1 MDGQLEVLFIALAA
15 FPCPELGRKHF
26 LAVALT
32 YGSGGRKLVGSF
44 EKFIPG
50 TSD

>member
-1 MDGQLEVLFIALAA
+1 MDGQLEFLLIALAA

-26 LAVALT
+26 LAAAVR
-32 YGSGGRKLVGSF
+32 YGSGGTKLRGSF
-44 EKFIPG
+44 ETFTPG

>member
-1 MDGQLEVLFIALAA
+1 MDGQLQFLLIALAA

-26 LAVALT
+26 LAAAVR
-32 YGSGGRKLVGSF
+32 YGSGGMKRMGRF